1 MIFFIYRELNLIFLV
16 VLLLS
21 SYYSGLFGQS
31 LQYVQVC
38 MYFPEIWMENESSCW
53 GVCSELFLTNHSF
66 KTGGM
71 VIVWDKDLPH
81 FLTKLTFNLTLNK
94 ITLTFSTEIYCSC
107 SFRKEGDAF
116 LAREPLVPLWMQ
128 VPLPHPSVLDL
139 WGLTTCHRFLP
150 HPSSAQHGQ
159 DIILLS
165 RV

>member
-1 MIFFIYRELNLIFLV
+1 MFKCACISLKYGWKMNLHA
-16 VLLLS
+16 
-21 SYYSGLFGQS
+21 
-31 LQYVQVC
+31 
-38 MYFPEIWMENESSCW
+38 EESAVNFSW
-53 GVCSELFLTNHSF
+53 PTIVF